1 MIKLADTLVPMSNDF
16 YAVESKNV
24 GIDIDG
30 TSKSIQQAYADGDL
44 SGDGS
49 AIQVDLLPPPSV
61 DELGKIYEFIG
72 STGTYVNGYFY
83 ECVSDGEPTPTYSW
97 VQKNV
102 QPNTNIV
109 DTAIET
115 TSTWSSKK
123 ISDSLVNIADK
134 LEKKADVSDLA
145 NKQDFRI
152 FNSLEEFN
160 EKKGTSLTVVSGID
174 NMKDIANA
182 MSNGEM
188 LIITTKCELGSEV
201 YFGLTKN
208 TGWTKMFTFIKSNEL
223 CDVECRTTFPLT
235 LKRVLNS
242 DGVIGDWQE
251 LATTTQLSGSVD
263 CNTLTETGLY
273 TASAGAVSS
282 LTNSPANIGSTV
294 QLDGGFSIL
303 VTKTNVDSI
312 YYGMQMFIPYGS
324 DVPFIRKSYYLNGQY
339 WTPWV
344 DIITSNNIGNQT
356 VASANKIEPNYT
368 KVELTA
374 VTSNTIKYIKIA
386 DCNVYQAGT
395 LQVFFRGDSLI
406 DTLVINFGSGT
417 ALEPMLCGYYSGND
431 HAVYSVIAQKGSSWN
446 QSYSIYVKVNQT
458 SNCNVNVAL
467 LKGDCTVNI
476 TESTTAP
483 TNIYEWTVK
492 YGFFGD
498 FTGNLTGNVTG
509 NAKTANKIEPN
520 YTSVSLPLVTS
531 TTTKYIKVADC
542 PWNSTGTLQVSLSG
556 ANLQDTLVINFG
568 SGNALEP
575 MLCGYYSGNSFGVS
589 SVIVQKG
596 SDWIQNYSIYVK
608 VRQTVNCDVKV
619 ALLKGECTINVTE
632 STTAPTNI
640 TEYPVNYGL
649 FGNIASPE
657 IISLEQRV
665 SALESKL

>member
-1 MIKLADTLVPMSNDF
+1 MIKLADTLAPMSNDF

-49 AIQVDLLPPPSV
+49 AIQVDTMPIASEYPNEIV
-61 DELGKIYEFIG
+61 QYIG
-72 STGTYVNGYFY
+72 ESGTYQNGYFY
-83 ECVSDGEPTPTYSW
+83 QSTSDEQNPPTYSW

-174 NMKDIANA
+174 NMKDIANT

-201 YFGLTKN
+201 YFGLTKS
-208 TGWTKMFTFIKSNEL
+208 TGWTKMFTFIKSNGL

-242 DGVIGDWQE
+242 DGVLGDWQE

-263 CNTLTETGLY
+263 CNTLTEPGLY

-339 WTPWV
+339 WTPWEQLATMDKLTSTV
-344 DIITSNNIGNQT
+344 GYITGSLLSSVVTDSNLYYQKFG
-356 VASANKIEPNYT
+356 
-368 KVELTA
+368 
-374 VTSNTIKYIKIA
+374 
-386 DCNVYQAGT
+386 DC
-395 LQVFFRGDSLI
+395 R
-406 DTLVINFGSGT
+406 LVINGWVSLDSAVPDNTKIFTLPNGWKVNSNYLLPCYASNSNSAYACIINITTSDVKSYTPLPSGGELRFC
-417 ALEPMLCGYYSGND
+417 AE
-431 HAVYSVIAQKGSSWN
+431 
-446 QSYSIYVKVNQT
+446 IYV
-458 SNCNVNVAL
+458 
-467 LKGDCTVNI
+467 
-476 TESTTAP
+476 
-483 TNIYEWTVK
+483 Y
-492 YGFFGD
+492 
-498 FTGNLTGNVTG
+498 
-509 NAKTANKIEPN
+509 
-520 YTSVSLPLVTS
+520 
-531 TTTKYIKVADC
+531 
-542 PWNSTGTLQVSLSG
+542 
-556 ANLQDTLVINFG
+556 
-568 SGNALEP
+568 
-575 MLCGYYSGNSFGVS
+575 
-589 SVIVQKG
+589 
-596 SDWIQNYSIYVK
+596 
-608 VRQTVNCDVKV
+608 
-619 ALLKGECTINVTE
+619 
-632 STTAPTNI
+632 
-640 TEYPVNYGL
+640 
-649 FGNIASPE
+649 
-657 IISLEQRV
+657 
-665 SALESKL
+665 